1 MYKLLLLGF
10 TLLFWQQV
18 LSQKIKILSQESN
31 ESFRG
36 LSVVNDSI
44 IWISGTNGTVGRSI
58 DAGQSFQW
66 IQVKGFEQTDFRD
79 IEAFDDHTAIIM
91 GIAEPAYILKTTDAG
106 LNWNVVYENQT
117 QGMFLDALDFFDD
130 QNGMVIGD
138 PINGKVFLAQTHN
151 GGDSWTQMNTTS
163 FPYLVDGEACF
174 ASSGS
179 NLVMLSKKKFA
190 FITGGIQSN
199 LFIGKKKIILP
210 ILMGKETTGAN
221 AIAIQDA
228 QTWMIVGGDFMEPD
242 LISNNIGL
250 TDNAGK
256 SFIKPIEPP
265 HGYRSCVEF
274 MEDQVWISC
283 GINGVD
289 ISNDNGLHWQ
299 LISTEGFHV
308 CKKAKQGHAVYF
320 AGKGKIG
327 VYHE

>member
-1 MYKLLLLGF
+1 MYKFFLF
-10 TLLFWQQV
+10 VFANLFWQQV
-18 LSQKIKILSQESN
+18 SSQKIEILSQESK

-79 IEAFDDHTAIIM
+79 IDAFDDHTAIIM

-106 LNWNVVYENQT
+106 LNWNVVYENQM
-117 QGMFLDALDFFDD
+117 QGMFLDALVFFDN

-151 GGDSWTQMNTTS
+151 GGDSWTHMNTAS
-163 FPYLVDGEACF
+163 FPDLVDGEACF

-179 NLVMLSKKKFA
+179 NIVMLSKKKFA
-190 FITGGIQSN
+190 YITGGIQSN
-199 LFIGKKKIILP
+199 LFIGKKKIVLP
-210 ILMGKETTGAN
+210 VLMGKETTGAN
-221 AIAIQDA
+221 AIGIKDA

-242 LISNNIGL
+242 LISNNLCI
-250 TDNAGK
+250 TYNAGK
-256 SFIKPIEPP
+256 SFIKPIQPP

-274 MEDQVWISC
+274 MDDQLWISC

-299 LISTEGFHV
+299 LISAEGFHV
-308 CKKAKQGHAVYF
+308 CKKAKQGNTVF
-320 AGKGKIG
+320 LVGKGKIG
-327 VYHE
+327 VYRE

>member
-1 MYKLLLLGF
+1 MYKLLLFVF

-18 LSQKIKILSQESN
+18 LSQKIEILSQESN

-44 IWISGTNGTVGRSI
+44 LWISGTNGTVGRSI

-106 LNWNVVYENQT
+106 LNWNVVYENKT

-130 QNGMVIGD
+130 QKGMVIGD
-138 PINGKVFLAQTHN
+138 PINGEVFLAQTHN
-151 GGDSWTQMNTTS
+151 GGDSWTQMNTAS
-163 FPYLVDGEACF
+163 FPDLVDGEACF

-179 NLVMLSKKKFA
+179 NIVMLSKKKFA
-190 FITGGIQSN
+190 YITGGIQSN
-199 LFIGKKKIILP
+199 LFIGKKKIVLP
-210 ILMGKETTGAN
+210 VLMGKETTGAN
-221 AIAIQDA
+221 AIGIKDA

-242 LISNNIGL
+242 LISNNICI
-250 TDNAGK
+250 TYNAGK
-256 SFIKPIEPP
+256 SFIKPIQPP

-274 MEDQVWISC
+274 MDDQLCISC

-299 LISTEGFHV
+299 LISAEGFHV
-308 CKKAKQGHAVYF
+308 CKKAKQGHAVYL

-327 VYHE
+327 VYRE

>member
-1 MYKLLLLGF
+1 MYKLLLFVF

-18 LSQKIKILSQESN
+18 LSQKIEILSQESN

-66 IQVKGFEQTDFRD
+66 LQVKGFEQTDFRD
-79 IEAFDDHTAIIM
+79 IEAFDEHTAIIM

-106 LNWNVVYENQT
+106 LNWNVVYKNQT

-151 GGDSWTQMNTTS
+151 GGDSWTQMKTAS
-163 FPYLVDGEACF
+163 FPDLVNGEACF

-190 FITGGIQSN
+190 FITGGVQSH
-199 LFIGKKKIILP
+199 LFIGKKRFNLP

-221 AIAIQDA
+221 AIGAKDT
-228 QTWMIVGGDFMEPD
+228 QTLLIVGGDFMEPD
-242 LISNNIGL
+242 LISNNIGI
-250 TDNAGK
+250 THNAGK

-265 HGYRSCVEF
+265 HGYRSCVVF

-308 CKKAKQGHAVYF
+308 CKKAKQGHALYF

-327 VYHE
+327 VYRE